1 MVSAECDEGRN
12 ERWKDR
18 VTGREIDNIGILV
31 GRTFSVPPEVILA
44 RRRGN
49 AREAYARQVALY
61 LSCTGLGL
69 SLTAVAARFG
79 RDRTTV
85 AYACR
90 VIEKRRD
97 DPRVDATLGM
107 LERALGVTPKTMSA
121 LERSMV
127 RP

>member
-1 MVSAECDEGRN
+1 MSAECDNRRN
-12 ERWKDR
+12 KVWKSR
-18 VTGREIDNIGILV
+18 ATGREIDNIGVMV
-31 GRTFSVPPEVILA
+31 GRAFSVRPEVMLA

-49 AREAYARQVALY
+49 AREAFARQVALY

-97 DPRVDATLGM
+97 DPRLDAILGM
-107 LERALGVTPKTMSA
+107 LERALGVTPKTMSG
-121 LERSMV
+121 LERSVV
-127 RP
+127 RS